1 LAAQPKTKL
10 HSLHKPTSYRMESLA
25 GSRLAAARPALS
37 TRYCSP
43 LLLSLSERAIWRVT
57 FSSSLN
63 FDRTMKG
70 KAIQQT
76 ARNAAMMKMTT

>member
-1 LAAQPKTKL
+1 
-10 HSLHKPTSYRMESLA
+10 MESLS
-25 GSRLAAARPALS
+25 GSRSAVARPALS

-43 LLLSLSERAIWRVT
+43 LLLSLRALLIWRVT

-63 FDRTMKG
+63 LERTMKG

-76 ARNAAMMKMTT
+76 ARNPAMMKMTT